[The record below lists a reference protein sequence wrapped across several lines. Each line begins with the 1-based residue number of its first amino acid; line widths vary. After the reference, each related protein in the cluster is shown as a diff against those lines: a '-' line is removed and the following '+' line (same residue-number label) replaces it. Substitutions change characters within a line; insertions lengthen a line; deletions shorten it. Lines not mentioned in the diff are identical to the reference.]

1 MLPINNK
8 NRVCVSIRIHT
19 WFIRRPFFLHC
30 VLLQLLS
37 HEMQCIRAHTH
48 THDSR
53 HSHSVKVKRI
63 HCIKCQIVVIQRGR
77 RYNVFVFFH
86 NTHDVASDCRSMFIC
101 FLASER
107 EWEKERELNSFC
119 SFVYD
124 NDRIQ
129 LQLLLMFVLPPLLV
143 AHALHMFLFVD
154 DEMCFS
160 FHFHRISV
168 ECQWVRVCV
177 CVSFRFCDSILN
189 KYLIGGSFV

>member
-1 MLPINNK
+1 MLPINNE

-19 WFIRRPFFLHC
+19 WFIRRPFFLHF

-37 HEMQCIRAHTH
+37 HEMQCIRANTH

-101 FLASER
+101 FLASKR
-107 EWEKERELNSFC
+107 EWERRRENWIAFVRLSMTTIAFNYNYCWCLC
-119 SFVYD
+119 SHRFW
-124 NDRIQ
+124 
-129 LQLLLMFVLPPLLV
+129 
-143 AHALHMFLFVD
+143 LHMHCT
-154 DEMCFS
+154 CFS
-160 FHFHRISV
+160 SSTTKCVSHSISIGFQWNV
-168 ECQWVRVCV
+168 SELECVCV
-177 CVSFRFCDSILN
+177 CLFA
-189 KYLIGGSFV
+189 FVIPF